1 MSRPQAEEFGVFY
14 QKYIDTISDDVI
26 ADLEAQVSSFPEF
39 LTTIPAEKADY
50 AYAEEK
56 WTIKEMLGHIIDT
69 ERIMTYR
76 LTRFARMDKT
86 ELAGFEENYYV
97 ANAHFKDRG
106 MNSLIEEFKLLR
118 SANMFLFQSLSEEE
132 LNRVGIANGN
142 TISVK
147 ALLFVIAGH
156 LKHHRNILSER
167 YL

>member
-1 MSRPQAEEFGVFY
+1 MSRPQPEEFGVFY
-14 QKYIDTISDDVI
+14 QKYIDTVSDNVI
-26 ADLEAQVSSFPEF
+26 ADLEAQISSFPEF
-39 LTTIPAEKADY
+39 LAAIPAEKEDY
-50 AYAEEK
+50 AYAEGK

-86 ELAGFEENYYV
+86 ELAGFEENSYV
-97 ANAHFKDRG
+97 ANAHFKDRT
-106 MNSLIEEFKLLR
+106 MKSFIEEFQSLR
-118 SANMFLFQSLSEEE
+118 SANMYLFQSLSENE
-132 LNRVGIANGN
+132 LTRTGIANGN
-142 TISVK
+142 AISVK